1 MIERRREKERGGVIE
16 RWSKRDSTL
25 GILDYNL
32 TAVRNGFGQLESA
45 GSAVEGKLGRK
56 GGLAT
61 VASCDCFA

>member
-1 MIERRREKERGGVIE
+1 MIERG
-16 RWSKRDSTL
+16 SKRDSTL

-45 GSAVEGKLGRK
+45 GSAVEGKYVGK

>member
-1 MIERRREKERGGVIE
+1 MIERR
-16 RWSKRDSTL
+16 SKRDGTL

-45 GSAVEGKLGRK
+45 GSAVKGKYVGE